1 MMSARKVNWIL
12 AVLWL
17 LLIPIAIVTGWIYL
31 VAFVSA
37 ISLYANVA
45 SHVSAAYAADD
56 RAVLERIDRL
66 ERTIRWQHDGTIW
79 SGEHR
84 DEQ

>member
-1 MMSARKVNWIL
+1 MMSARQAN
-12 AVLWL
+12 WL
-17 LLIPIAIVTGWIYL
+17 LAAVWLVLIPLAIVTGWIYL

-56 RAVLERIDRL
+56 RAVIERLERIEAKLDEGAKDR
-66 ERTIRWQHDGTIW
+66 
-79 SGEHR
+79 
-84 DEQ
+84 